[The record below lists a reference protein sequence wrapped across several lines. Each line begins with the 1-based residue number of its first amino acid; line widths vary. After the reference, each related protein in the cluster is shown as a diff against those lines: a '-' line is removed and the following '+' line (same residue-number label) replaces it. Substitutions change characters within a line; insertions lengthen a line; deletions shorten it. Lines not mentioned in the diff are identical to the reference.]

1 MLSLLQELESDHLL
15 RTKTALRVKKEEEA
29 SATTATANPTVNTHL
44 EASENLRTIEVE
56 VRGANL
62 RPSR

>member
-1 MLSLLQELESDHLL
+1 L

-29 SATTATANPTVNTHL
+29 SSTAAAANPTVNTHL

-56 VRGANL
+56 VQVAFL
-62 RPSR
+62 MYHLIFDSP